1 MNNTELNDFQHPE
14 DEKLWNRIKPMNAWN
29 PNTDLAWS
37 KFSLQLGTAVTTTVF
52 ATATPAKAIAKLT
65 LKKILIWSGIGS
77 SIVAAT
83 VYQIKYNERQN
94 KPSKANNQPMVKS
107 TIADSVATNPNS
119 IKPSIETNSES
130 SLPHNLPIHAP
141 SISESNTAN
150 NNIEHQTKVT
160 STNAPAS
167 KILQF
172 KQTEL
177 SVVAEIL
184 SQTYGVNVKIEKP
197 QLLQCK
203 LTATFDNEPLN
214 TILNIIQET
223 FNMEIVPEK
232 DTIWLKGGSCQ

>member
-1 MNNTELNDFQHPE
+1 MKNPEIFGFNDPQ
-14 DEKLWNRIKPMNAWN
+14 DESIWQLAKPSKPWI
-29 PNTDLAWS
+29 PNTYKAWQ
-37 KFSLQLGTAVTTTVF
+37 KVSLNLGATAVSASLLSTTPV
-52 ATATPAKAIAKLT
+52 KAIAKLT

-94 KPSKANNQPMVKS
+94 KPSKANNHPMVKS